1 MTGDNSRNGLS
12 RRRFV
17 TAAGA
22 AGIAGLAGCAGGGGS
37 GGDNQLRVAHWWAE
51 GDGNAAVTALMEGF
65 QEQYPDVPV
74 DQNLVSGGAGQNLR
88 DNIRTRLLNE
98 NPPSTWQAWPGK
110 NLQPFTESDLLKD
123 IGSSVWDE
131 NGMKDAYKQG
141 PKDAARPDGTFVTV
155 PLNIHRLNNLF
166 YNQEVVDAAG
176 VDPTGVETPSDL
188 VDLLEAIDSETDA
201 APMAH
206 QTQSPWST
214 LQLWA
219 QVLLGEHGLEAY
231 ESFTAGNVGEV
242 ESEVK
247 DALEIVTQYKDYFN
261 EDAGSVSWTE
271 ANQKVIEG
279 GAAFMHQGDW
289 AAGAY
294 RGADG
299 FEFDTHWNQVAYPG
313 TDGMYALNMD
323 SFPYPNNNPSPDATT
338 KFLRYCGSTD
348 GQKRFNPKK
357 GSIPPRTDVS
367 TDPFGPFLTRQIDDF
382 ANSDAQPL
390 SVQHGLAVA
399 PEKRSN
405 LVNAFSTF
413 IANWNVDEAYS
424 AIESAL

>member
-1 MTGDNSRNGLS
+1 MTGDNTRNGLS

-22 AGIAGLAGCAGGGGS
+22 AGIAGLAGCAGGGGD
-37 GGDNQLRVAHWWAE
+37 GGANQLKVAHWWAE

-123 IGSSVWDE
+123 IGSSVWEE
-131 NGMKDAYKQG
+131 NDMKNAYKQG

-166 YNQEVVDAAG
+166 YNQEVVDQAG
-176 VDPTGVETPSDL
+176 VDPTSVETPSDL
-188 VDLLEAIDSETDA
+188 VEVLEAVDSETDA

-214 LQLWA
+214 VQLWA

-231 ESFTAGNVGEV
+231 EAFTGGNVGEV

-247 DALEIVTQYKDYFN
+247 DALDIVTQYKDYFN

-271 ANQKVIEG
+271 ANQQVIEG

-299 FEFDTHWNQVAYPG
+299 FEFDTHWNQVPYPG

-348 GQKRFNPKK
+348 GQKRFNPRK

-382 ANSDAQPL
+382 ANSEAQPL
-390 SVQHGLAVA
+390 SIQHGLAIA

-413 IANWNVDEAYS
+413 ISNWDVDGAYS
-424 AIESAL
+424 EIESAL